1 MTRRPARHSRT
12 ERSRELRN
20 NKTKSESLLWSVLR
34 SRQLGGLKF
43 RRQHPIGPYFA
54 DFACLDR
61 HAVVE
66 LDGEYHDYQ
75 YEMDRKRQAYM
86 ESIAPPPHPLPQ
98 IIRDK
103 LKHIGSTTCANNSG
117 EGEPEC
123 GRRKGAVRP
132 GGASKP
138 YVPKSAHPTT
148 VILRTVLRR
157 LYPRNQSTVTGNCL

>member
-34 SRQLGGLKF
+34 SQQWGGLKF
-43 RRQHPIGPYFA
+43 RRQHPLGPYFA

-75 YEMDRKRQAYM
+75 YEMDRRRQAYM
-86 ESIAPPPHPLPQ
+86 ESMGWQVIRFANEEVLADVDAVAISIARQ
-98 IIRDK
+98 I
-103 LKHIGSTTCANNSG
+103 GV
-117 EGEPEC
+117 EPKFR
-123 GRRKGAVRP
+123 G
-132 GGASKP
+132 KP
-138 YVPKSAHPTT
+138 
-148 VILRTVLRR
+148 IE
-157 LYPRNQSTVTGNCL
+157 

>member
-86 ESIAPPPHPLPQ
+86 ESMGWQVIRFANEEVLADVDAVATSLSLIGCSSAVSSIGLDSSVCCISCCRSRVDSCSNRIACCNCGV
-98 IIRDK
+98 IVRD
-103 LKHIGSTTCANNSG
+103 
-117 EGEPEC
+117 
-123 GRRKGAVRP
+123 
-132 GGASKP
+132 
-138 YVPKSAHPTT
+138 
-148 VILRTVLRR
+148 
-157 LYPRNQSTVTGNCL
+157 

>member
-75 YEMDRKRQAYM
+75 YEMDRRRQAYM
-86 ESIAPPPHPLPQ
+86 ESMGWQVIRFANEEVLADVDAVAISIARQ
-98 IIRDK
+98 I
-103 LKHIGSTTCANNSG
+103 GV
-117 EGEPEC
+117 EPKFR
-123 GRRKGAVRP
+123 G
-132 GGASKP
+132 KP
-138 YVPKSAHPTT
+138 
-148 VILRTVLRR
+148 IE
-157 LYPRNQSTVTGNCL
+157 

>member
-1 MTRRPARHSRT
+1 MTRRPARHSRA

-66 LDGEYHDYQ
+66 LDGEYHDDQ

-86 ESIAPPPHPLPQ
+86 ESMGWQVIRFANEEVLADVDAVAISIARQ
-98 IIRDK
+98 I
-103 LKHIGSTTCANNSG
+103 GV
-117 EGEPEC
+117 EPKFR
-123 GRRKGAVRP
+123 G
-132 GGASKP
+132 KP
-138 YVPKSAHPTT
+138 
-148 VILRTVLRR
+148 IE
-157 LYPRNQSTVTGNCL
+157 